1 MWIPLTAVLISS
13 PPDWLLNVPKP
24 KITERIYCWHLDS
37 EPFHEDP
44 AISNKLLSNRAAEIR
59 KAFVDPLKTG
69 RGALESIVLSPA
81 SKEARR
87 RAIEHPRP
95 YVRACY

>member
-1 MWIPLTAVLISS
+1 MAVLISS

-44 AISNKLLSNRAAEIR
+44 AISNKLLSNRAGEIR

-69 RGALESIVLSPA
+69 RGGLESMVLSPA
-81 SKEARR
+81 SNEVWR
-87 RAIEHPRP
+87 RAIDYPRGS
-95 YVRACY
+95 VRRYYFFA